1 MEWKND
7 SCIRETQENL
17 IKSSLQN
24 SLPYIL
30 LQMVHAS
37 YCAPYP
43 KWPCINYEA
52 NMWYPCYMMLF
63 CSRTF
68 YSLFLSPIINVVTTP
83 SDMTDVTVWPI
94 TSIPN
99 PRVLKI
105 EKWKIN
111 QNKIKWKENE
121 EQLSLQSSIL
131 IARYNIICWSQDWS
145 ICIALLVTLFQSLSH

>member
-1 MEWKND
+1 LELHTCYKLKD
-7 SCIRETQENL
+7 LRVGQKSKPCIGLIQENL

-43 KWPCINYEA
+43 KWPCVKHEA
-52 NMWYPCYMMLF
+52 NIWCPCCMTSL

-68 YSLFLSPIINVVTTP
+68 YFLLLSLVINVVTTP
-83 SDMTDVTVWPI
+83 SDVTNVTVWPI

-105 EKWKIN
+105 ENMKIN
-111 QNKIKWKENE
+111 QNKNENKK
-121 EQLSLQSSIL
+121 
-131 IARYNIICWSQDWS
+131 RK
-145 ICIALLVTLFQSLSH
+145 